1 MLEGHSCESFF
12 YTFAQNIVVPE
23 SPNMSSLTD
32 SENIK
37 ILSEEA
43 IALLKKLIETSSFSK
58 EEENTAALIQDFFR
72 QKSIPFQT
80 KKNNIWA
87 YNKFFDASKPTVLL
101 NSHHDTVKPNKSWTL
116 NPFEALVENDKLFG
130 LGSNDAGGCLVSL
143 ITTFCHFYQRED
155 LKYNIVIAATAEE
168 EISGK
173 EGLEI
178 VVPELP
184 EISFAIVG
192 EPTEMH
198 LAVAEKGLLVLD
210 CTAKGKSGHAAREE
224 GDNAIYKA
232 IQDIDWIRNYKFP
245 KVSPTLGPIKMSVT
259 MINAG
264 TQHNVVPDSCAF
276 TIDVR
281 ATDQYT
287 LEEIIEIIQAN
298 IQSEVSARSIRLRPS
313 SIPMEHP
320 IVQAG
325 LKRGR
330 TAYGSPTTS
339 DQALLDCPSLK
350 MGPGH
355 SERSHTANE
364 FIYLHEIKAGIS
376 QYISML
382 EEVIV
387 N

>member
-1 MLEGHSCESFF
+1 MDTSI
-12 YTFAQNIVVPE
+12 AI
-23 SPNMSSLTD
+23 
-32 SENIK
+32 ENIK
-37 ILSEEA
+37 ILVQEA
-43 IALLKKLIETSSFSK
+43 TELLKKLIETQSFSK
-58 EEENTAALIQDFFR
+58 EEDKTALLLEAFFT
-72 QKSIPFQT
+72 KNDIPFQR

-87 YNKFFDASKPTVLL
+87 YNLHFDASKPTLLL

-116 NPFEALVENDKLFG
+116 NPFEALVRDGKLFG

-143 ITTFCHFYQRED
+143 IATFCYFYQRKD
-155 LKYNIVIAATAEE
+155 LTYNIVIAATAEE

-178 VVPELP
+178 VIPLLP

-232 IQDIDWIRNYKFP
+232 MKDIDWIRNYQFP
-245 KVSPTLGPIKMSVT
+245 KVSPTLGPVKMSVT
-259 MINAG
+259 IINAG
-264 TQHNVVPDSCAF
+264 TQHNVVPDTCTF

-287 LEEIIEIIQAN
+287 LEEIIDVISEN
-298 IQSEVSARSIRLRPS
+298 IDSEVNARSIRLRPS
-313 SIPMEHP
+313 SIPMDHP
-320 IVQAG
+320 IVLAG
-325 LKRGR
+325 LRLGR
-330 TAYGSPTTS
+330 NAYGSPTTS

-355 SERSHTANE
+355 SGRSHSADE
-364 FIYLHEIKAGIS
+364 FIYLQEIEDGIT

-382 EEVIV
+382 EEVV
-387 N
+387 RQ

>member
-1 MLEGHSCESFF
+1 MVNAL
-12 YTFAQNIVVPE
+12 
-23 SPNMSSLTD
+23 
-32 SENIK
+32 ENI
-37 ILSEEA
+37 LTLTNEA
-43 IALLKKLIETSSFSK
+43 IALLKSLIETPSFSK
-58 EEENTAALIQDFFR
+58 EEDKTAQLIAAYFES
-72 QKSIPFQT
+72 KNIPFQQ
-80 KKNNIWA
+80 KKNNLWA
-87 YNKFFDASKPTVLL
+87 YNRHFDKHKPTLLL

-116 NPFEALVENDKLFG
+116 DPFKAIAEDDKLFG

-143 ITTFCHFYQRED
+143 IATFCYFFDKTD
-155 LKYNIVIAATAEE
+155 LAYNIAIATTAEE

-184 EISFAIVG
+184 EIAFAIVG

-232 IQDIDWIRNYKFP
+232 LKDINWIREYKFP
-245 KVSPTLGPIKMSVT
+245 KVSPTLGPVKMSVT
-259 MINAG
+259 IINAG
-264 TQHNVVPDSCAF
+264 TQHNVVPDACNF

-281 ATDQYT
+281 VTDQYT
-287 LEEIIEIIQAN
+287 LEEVIEVIQNN

-313 SIPMEHP
+313 SIPMDHP
-320 IVQAG
+320 IVLEG
-325 LKRGR
+325 LKLGR
-330 TAYGSPTTS
+330 EAYGSPTTS

-355 SERSHTANE
+355 SGRSHSADE
-364 FIYLHEIKAGIS
+364 FIYLHEIEAGIK
-376 QYISML
+376 QYITML
-382 EEVIV
+382 EGVV
-387 N
+387 NKA

>member
-1 MLEGHSCESFF
+1 MEKLESIE
-12 YTFAQNIVVPE
+12 Y
-23 SPNMSSLTD
+23 
-32 SENIK
+32 IK
-37 ILSEEA
+37 ILSDEA
-43 IALLKKLIETSSFSK
+43 VALLKELIETESFSR
-58 EEENTAALIQDFFR
+58 EEEGTAFLIENYFN
-72 QKSIPFQT
+72 KKGIPFSR
-80 KKNNIWA
+80 KKNNLWA
-87 YNKFFDASKPTVLL
+87 FNKHFDNKKPTLLL

-116 NPFEALVENDKLFG
+116 NPFIAQVEDGKLYG

-143 ITTFCHFYQRED
+143 LATFSYFYEYEN
-155 LKYNIVIAATAEE
+155 LTYNIAIATTAEE

-184 EISFAIVG
+184 EIAFAIVG

-210 CTAKGKSGHAAREE
+210 CAAKGKSGHAAREE

-232 IQDIDWIRNYKFP
+232 LKDIQWINSYQFP
-245 KVSPTLGPIKMSVT
+245 KVSSTLGPVKMSVT
-259 MINAG
+259 IINAG
-264 TQHNVVPDSCAF
+264 TQHNVVPDVCNF

-287 LEEIIEIIQAN
+287 LEEIIDVIQGH
-298 IQSEVSARSIRLRPS
+298 IGSEVSARSIRLRPS

-320 IVQAG
+320 IVKAG
-325 LKRGR
+325 LALGR
-330 TAYGSPTTS
+330 NAYGSPTTS

-355 SERSHTANE
+355 SGRSHSADE
-364 FIYLHEIKAGIS
+364 FIYLHEIEAGIR
-376 QYISML
+376 QYITML
-382 EEVIV
+382 EAVIL
-387 N
+387 

>member
-1 MLEGHSCESFF
+1 MKIIPLE
-12 YTFAQNIVVPE
+12 QLQ
-23 SPNMSSLTD
+23 SLSD
-32 SENIK
+32 R
-37 ILSEEA
+37 A
-43 IALLKKLIETSSFSK
+43 ISLLKSLIETPSFSK
-58 EEENTAALIQDFFR
+58 EESETAAILQAFFDG
-72 QKSIPFQT
+72 QNIPFQR
-80 KKNNIWA
+80 KLNNIWA
-87 YNKFFDASKPTVLL
+87 LNKHFDPSKPTLLL

-116 NPFEALVENDKLFG
+116 DPFQAQVIEDKLYG

-143 ITTFCHFYQRED
+143 IATFCHFYERDD
-155 LKYNIVIAATAEE
+155 LTYNIILAATAEE

-173 EGLEI
+173 EGLEL

-184 EISFAIVG
+184 EIAFAIVG

-210 CTAKGKSGHAAREE
+210 CTAKGRSGHAARDE

-232 IQDIDWIRNYKFP
+232 LKDIQWISSYQFP
-245 KVSPTLGPIKMSVT
+245 KVSPTLGPVKMSVT
-259 MINAG
+259 IIQAG
-264 TQHNVVPDSCAF
+264 TQHNVVPDQCSF

-287 LEEIIEIIQAN
+287 LEEIIEVIEAHIG
-298 IQSEVSARSIRLRPS
+298 SEISPRSIRLRPS

-325 LKRGR
+325 VAMGR
-330 TAYGSPTTS
+330 NTYGSPTTS

-355 SERSHTANE
+355 SGRSHSADE
-364 FIYLHEIKAGIS
+364 FIYLHEIPEGIQ
-376 QYISML
+376 QYIAMVES
-382 EEVIV
+382 VV
-387 N
+387 GS